1 MQHPTEKPLKVF
13 CSLFCRHVRAIK
25 SGSGGVYVQ
34 DIAMKEKTLEAEGE
48 GGSISE
54 EDEKKESA
62 L

>member
-1 MQHPTEKPLKVF
+1 M
-13 CSLFCRHVRAIK
+13 
-25 SGSGGVYVQ
+25 Q

>member
-1 MQHPTEKPLKVF
+1 M
-13 CSLFCRHVRAIK
+13 
-25 SGSGGVYVQ
+25 Q

-62 L
+62 LQPNKGIEYNSCPSM